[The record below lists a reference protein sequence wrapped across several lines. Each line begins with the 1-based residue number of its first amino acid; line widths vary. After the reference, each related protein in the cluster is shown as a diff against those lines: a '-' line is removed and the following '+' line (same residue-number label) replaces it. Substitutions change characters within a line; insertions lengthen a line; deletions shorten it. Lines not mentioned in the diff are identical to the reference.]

1 MKIKCDWKFNKKMP
15 TGMRRKVLDVKLIN
29 SFGWHSKIGIEK
41 GLRST
46 FDFYSKTYS

>member
-1 MKIKCDWKFNKKMP
+1 
-15 TGMRRKVLDVKLIN
+15 L
-29 SFGWHSKIGIEK
+29 GWHSKIGIEK